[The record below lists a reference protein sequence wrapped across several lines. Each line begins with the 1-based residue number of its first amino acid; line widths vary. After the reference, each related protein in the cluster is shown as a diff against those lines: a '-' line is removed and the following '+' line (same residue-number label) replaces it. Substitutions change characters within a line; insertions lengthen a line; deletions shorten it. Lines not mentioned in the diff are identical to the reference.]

1 MSLFAEIAIPAAVD
15 MLFTYSVPLDLQERI
30 QCGQHVRISFGTR
43 TMTGFAIRLPKLPHK
58 KIKPISTIIDEE
70 PIFTTEMMNVLQWI
84 ADYYIAPLGEVMKS
98 ALPQGLTTKEP
109 NIKTERVL
117 LFPMKKTRMGTMEKW
132 FCKY

>member
-1 MSLFAEIAIPAAVD
+1 
-15 MLFTYSVPLDLQERI
+15 
-30 QCGQHVRISFGTR
+30 
-43 TMTGFAIRLPKLPHK
+43 
-58 KIKPISTIIDEE
+58 
-70 PIFTTEMMNVLQWI
+70 
-84 ADYYIAPLGEVMKS
+84 MKS